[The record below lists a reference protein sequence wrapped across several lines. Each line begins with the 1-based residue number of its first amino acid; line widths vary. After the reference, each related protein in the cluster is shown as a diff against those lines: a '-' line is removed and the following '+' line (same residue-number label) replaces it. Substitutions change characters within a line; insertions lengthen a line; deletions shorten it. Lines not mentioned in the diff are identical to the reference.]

1 MVKEY
6 YDDYIVTTGSY
17 INIYSQLGGFDIYV
31 LPYEPNKPPTPDDVE
46 MITQTVLDCKTLS
59 EMYRA
64 LNALE
69 LDCLSCGYTIID
81 QM

>member
-69 LDCLSCGYTIID
+69 LECLSNGYVIID